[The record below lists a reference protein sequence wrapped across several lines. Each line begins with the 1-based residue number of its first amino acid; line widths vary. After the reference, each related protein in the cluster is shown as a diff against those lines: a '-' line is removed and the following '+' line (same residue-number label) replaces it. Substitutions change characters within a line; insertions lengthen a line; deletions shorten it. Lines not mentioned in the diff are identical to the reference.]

1 MLFNYVFGIKEKEKE
16 NIRLI
21 YREVVRGIIFYNNNI
36 LMVHCNKGDYKFPGG
51 GIDTGENHEEAL
63 SREVREETGCIVDSV
78 LNKIG
83 IVTERNIDTFDEESI
98 FEMTSYYYLC
108 KVTDEQVFQE
118 LDDYEKELDFK
129 PIWINLDKAIYNNE
143 SILKE
148 QKGDINP
155 WVYRETIVLKTLKD
169 YYVDIP
175 MW

>member
-1 MLFNYVFGIKEKEKE
+1 MLFNYVLGIEEINKE
-16 NIRLI
+16 NMRVNC
-21 YREVVRGIIFYNNNI
+21 REAVRGIIFYNNNI

-63 SREVREETGCIVDSV
+63 RREIREETGYIVDSV

-83 IVTERNIDTFDEESI
+83 IVIERKIDSFDKESI

-118 LDDYEKELDFK
+118 LDDYERELDFEPK
-129 PIWINLDKAIYNNE
+129 WINIDKAIYNNE
-143 SILKE
+143 SILKG

-155 WVYRETIVLKTLKD
+155 WVYRETIVAKALKD
-169 YYVDIP
+169 YYVDI
-175 MW
+175 W

>member
-1 MLFNYVFGIKEKEKE
+1 MLFNYVLGIEEINKE
-16 NIRLI
+16 NMRVNC
-21 YREVVRGIIFYNNNI
+21 REAVRGIIFYNNNI

-63 SREVREETGCIVDSV
+63 RREIREETGYIVDSV

-83 IVTERNIDTFDEESI
+83 IVIERKIDSFDKESI

-118 LDDYEKELDFK
+118 LDDYERELDFEPK
-129 PIWINLDKAIYNNE
+129 WINIDKAIYNNE
-143 SILKE
+143 SILKG

-155 WVYRETIVLKTLKD
+155 WVYRETIVAKALKD
-169 YYVDIP
+169 YYVDI
-175 MW
+175 